1 MTYIV
6 FFTIVLL
13 IVLLGVF
20 LSIESSKKKAEQLK
34 KQVFTDRQN
43 QANTHFKEQIA
54 QYVEAKILRPKHS
67 QNLNAVASNFFVVQA
82 HNEDNLT
89 ILEATLENLT
99 SSLNTELAKT
109 NITGDKE
116 IIANNILTFINE
128 LPRSARDYNNTFYA
142 QILPALIVSLQTP
155 DLSFEETT
163 EDDEQLAETAE
174 TADKE

>member
-6 FFTIVLL
+6 FFTIILL
-13 IVLLGVF
+13 IALLGFF
-20 LSIESSKKKAEQLK
+20 LSIESSKKKAELLK

-43 QANTHFKEQIA
+43 QAISHFKEQIT

-67 QNLNAVASNFFVVQA
+67 QNLNAIASNFFVVQA

-89 ILEATLENLT
+89 ILETTIESLT
-99 SSLNTELAKT
+99 TCLNSELAKT

-116 IIANNILTFINE
+116 TVANNILTFINE
-128 LPRSARDYNNTFYA
+128 LPRSARDYNNVFYT
-142 QILPALIVSLQTP
+142 QILPALIVSLQTA

-163 EDDEQLAETAE
+163 DEDEQVHLEETI
-174 TADKE
+174 DKE